1 MASFSRIL
9 LCYDASREGRRAL
22 REGADLA
29 RECNAQAHLLAVL
42 DQSPLQ
48 WGADVA
54 STVPFEAAEA
64 TAREILRDGVACL
77 TEKGLAA
84 SGHFVVGRPVDVI
97 AQYCA
102 ELKPDLVVLGH
113 HKRGPFV
120 RWWEGRDDRQLLDRV
135 SCSVLVVTAP
145 EPEEAA
151 A

>member
-29 RECNAQAHLLAVL
+29 HECRAQTHLLAVL

-48 WGADVA
+48 WGTDIA
-54 STVPFEAAEA
+54 SVVPFEAAEA
-64 TAREILRDGVACL
+64 AAREILRDGVACL
-77 TEKGLAA
+77 AKKGLAA
-84 SGHFVVGRPVDVI
+84 TGHFVVGRPIDVI

-113 HKRGPFV
+113 HKRGPFK

-145 EPEEAA
+145 EPEGALV
-151 A
+151 